1 MVNRGSNFVY
11 KHSYYLSWF
20 GSDLTVWINICIKL
34 KTLVHT
40 NWVSKRPCSVGSI
53 GSVLPVHCLTFIIK
67 TGLFVPVPSVSLF
80 YFKTDNR
87 IWKFKNCI
95 FLICNS
101 GITERESNDT
111 NINIQHQRTVEFSK
125 KINHWKV
132 LHSNWIKTRFLCGG
146 GVVGGGVVSGRA
158 CWVLDYIHDNFMIV
172 YQPSTHKKYIT
183 LIKQTLG

>member
-1 MVNRGSNFVY
+1 MVNQGSNFVY

-34 KTLVHT
+34 KTLVHI
-40 NWVSKRPCSVGSI
+40 NRVSKRPCSVGSI
-53 GSVLPVHCLTFIIK
+53 GSVVPVHWLTFIIK
-67 TGLFVPVPSVSLF
+67 TGRFVPVPSVSLF

-87 IWKFKNCI
+87 IWKFKNYI

-101 GITERESNDT
+101 GITERKSNDT

-146 GVVGGGVVSGRA
+146 GCGGRVVSGRA

-172 YQPSTHKKYIT
+172 YQLSTHKKYGT
-183 LIKQTLG
+183 LTTIE